1 MRGKKPFGKGFFPR
15 TPNFPNFSN
24 GGIPDRQALPH
35 KWGVQGAWPP
45 VRRRHI
51 KPLQLWDSLDF
62 TYPSAFT
69 ASVNSRT
76 SSSVVSKLVI
86 QRTSCSTG
94 SHS

>member
-1 MRGKKPFGKGFFPR
+1 MHEWAYAMAYAHSF
-15 TPNFPNFSN
+15 
-24 GGIPDRQALPH
+24 IADLMQYAALPSG
-35 KWGVQGAWPP
+35 GVCTGGFPP
-45 VRRRHI
+45 HPAAAI
-51 KPLQLWDSLDF
+51 LWESGLP
-62 TYPSAFT
+62 YPSAFT